1 VTRRIWLASYPKS
14 GNSWLRMLIANLAA
28 QDDRPVGIND
38 LAATSGIASA
48 RGAFDDLLLID
59 SGLLTP
65 DEADCLR
72 PRVYEE
78 LARGAES
85 GEEDPR
91 QAPPAVRFV
100 KVHDAYTLTALGEP
114 LLAGARGADGAIVI
128 VRDPRDVAPS
138 LASHRSTSIDDA
150 IAFMNDRDAVFSAN
164 TTRQDSQL
172 RQKLPGWSA
181 HVASW
186 LDQADI
192 PIHLVRYED
201 LQIDA
206 AAVLRRALQ
215 FAGQPATDDELS
227 RAVRF
232 ADFSRLRQQEEE
244 NGFKEAPRQLGA
256 RFFRRGEAGGWRDEL
271 TPDQAARIV
280 VAHGAAMRRV
290 GYDVTLAPLA
300 APSGAAAER
309 ADSSAIRQSG

>member
-14 GNSWLRMLIANLAA
+14 GNTWLRMLIANLAA
-28 QDDRPVGIND
+28 KPDQPVHIND
-38 LAATSGIASA
+38 LALGYAGIASA
-48 RGAFDDLLLID
+48 RGPFDHLLLID

-78 LARGAES
+78 LARGAAD
-85 GEEDPR
+85 GEYDAAE
-91 QAPPAVRFV
+91 ASPAVRFV
-100 KVHDAYTLTALGEP
+100 KVHDAYTLTPLGEP
-114 LLAGARGADGAIVI
+114 LLAGARGAAVVI

-138 LASHRSTSIDDA
+138 LASHTNSSVDDA

-164 TTRQDSQL
+164 TTKQDSQL
-172 RQKLPGWSA
+172 RQKLPGWSG
-181 HVASW
+181 HVTSW

-192 PIHLVRYED
+192 PVHLVRYED
-201 LQIDA
+201 LRIDTA
-206 AAVLRRALQ
+206 VVLRRALE
-215 FAGQPATDDELS
+215 FAGQAATDDELW

-232 ADFSRLRQQEEE
+232 ADFARLKQQEEE
-244 NGFKEAPRQLGA
+244 MGFKEAPRQLSA

-271 TPDQAARIV
+271 APDQAARIAA
-280 VAHGAAMRRV
+280 AHGAVMRRL

-300 APSGAAAER
+300 APSGTAVER
-309 ADSSAIRQSG
+309 DRVATG

>member
-14 GNSWLRMLIANLAA
+14 GNTWLRMLIANLAA
-28 QDDRPVGIND
+28 KDDQPVGIND
-38 LAATSGIASA
+38 LSAMSNIASA
-48 RGAFDDLLLID
+48 RAPFDDLLLID
-59 SGLLTP
+59 SGLLTN

-78 LARGAES
+78 LARGADS

-91 QAPPAVRFV
+91 KTPPAVRFV
-100 KVHDAYTLTALGEP
+100 KVHDAYTLTPLGEP
-114 LLAGARGADGAIVI
+114 LLAGARGADGAIVV

-138 LASHRSTSIDDA
+138 LASHRNTSIDDA
-150 IAFMNDRDAVFSAN
+150 IAFMNDRDAEFSAN
-164 TTRQDSQL
+164 TTRQDLQL

-181 HVASW
+181 HVAGW
-186 LDQADI
+186 LEQTDI
-192 PIHLVRYED
+192 PVHLVRYED
-201 LQIDA
+201 LQTDT

-215 FAGQPATDDELS
+215 FAGQAATDDEIC

-232 ADFSRLRQQEEE
+232 AGFSRLRQQEEE
-244 NGFKEAPRQLGA
+244 KGFTEAPPQLGA

-280 VAHGAAMRRV
+280 AAHGAVMRRL

-300 APSGAAAER
+300 AQPDAARGR
-309 ADSSAIRQSG
+309 AATG

>member
-14 GNSWLRMLIANLAA
+14 GNTWLRMLIANLAA
-28 QDDRPVGIND
+28 QDDQPVGIND
-38 LAATSGIASA
+38 LAATTNIASA
-48 RGAFDDLLLID
+48 RGPFDDLLLID
-59 SGLLTP
+59 SGLLTH

-78 LARGAES
+78 LARGADS
-85 GEEDPR
+85 GEADPR
-91 QAPPAVRFV
+91 KAPPAAHFV
-100 KVHDAYTLTALGEP
+100 KLHDAYTLTPLGEP

-128 VRDPRDVAPS
+128 VRDPRDVTPS
-138 LASHRSTSIDDA
+138 LASHRNTSIDDA
-150 IAFMNDRDAVFSAN
+150 IAFMSDRDAQFSAN

-186 LDQADI
+186 LDQSDI
-192 PIHLVRYED
+192 PVHLVRYED
-201 LQIDA
+201 LQIDPVA
-206 AAVLRRALQ
+206 TLRRALQ
-215 FAGQPATDDELS
+215 FAGQAATDDELC

-232 ADFSRLRQQEEE
+232 ADFARLRQQEEE
-244 NGFKEAPRQLGA
+244 TGFREAPQQLAA

-271 TPDQAARIV
+271 TAGEAARIV
-280 VAHGAAMRRV
+280 AAHGAVMRRL

-300 APSGAAAER
+300 TQPEAARGR
-309 ADSSAIRQSG
+309 AAIG

>member
-14 GNSWLRMLIANLAA
+14 GNTWLRMLIANLAA
-28 QDDRPVGIND
+28 KDDRPVGIND
-38 LAATSGIASA
+38 LAAMSSIASA

-59 SGLLTP
+59 SGLLTQ

-78 LARGAES
+78 LARGAEDD
-85 GEEDPR
+85 EQDPR
-91 QAPPAVRFV
+91 EAPPAVRFV
-100 KVHDAYTLTALGEP
+100 KVHDAYTLTPLGEP
-114 LLAGARGADGAIVI
+114 LLAGARGADGAVVM

-138 LASHRSTSIDDA
+138 LASHRNTSVDDA

-164 TTRQDSQL
+164 TTKQDLQL
-172 RQKLPGWSA
+172 RQKLPGWSG
-181 HVASW
+181 HVTSW
-186 LDQADI
+186 LDQTDI

-201 LQIDA
+201 LQIDTA
-206 AAVLRRALQ
+206 VVLRRALE
-215 FAGQPATDDELS
+215 FAGQAATDDDIW
-227 RAVRF
+227 RAVQF
-232 ADFSRLRQQEEE
+232 ADFARLRQQEEE
-244 NGFKEAPRQLGA
+244 KGFKEAPRQAGA

-280 VAHGAAMRRV
+280 AAHGAVMRRL

-300 APSGAAAER
+300 AQSDAARGR
-309 ADSSAIRQSG
+309 AATG

>member
-14 GNSWLRMLIANLAA
+14 GNTWLRMQIANLAA
-28 QDDRPVGIND
+28 KDDQPVGIND
-38 LAATSGIASA
+38 ASGSSGIASS
-48 RGAFDDLLLID
+48 RGSFDRLLLID
-59 SGLLTP
+59 SGLLTY

-78 LARGAES
+78 LARGADDDER
-85 GEEDPR
+85 DPR
-91 QAPPAVRFV
+91 ETPPAVCFI
-100 KVHDAYTLTALGEP
+100 KVHDTYMLTPLGEP

-138 LASHRSTSIDDA
+138 LASHRNTSIDEA
-150 IAFMNDRDAVFSAN
+150 IAFMNDRDAKFSAN

-172 RQKLPGWSA
+172 RQKLPGWSG

-186 LDQADI
+186 LDQTDI
-192 PIHLVRYED
+192 PVHLVRYED
-201 LQIDA
+201 LQIDT

-215 FAGQPATDDELS
+215 FAGQAATDDEIR
-227 RAVRF
+227 RAVQF
-232 ADFSRLRQQEEE
+232 ADFARLRQQEEE
-244 NGFKEAPRQLGA
+244 KGFREAPPQAGA

-280 VAHGAAMRRV
+280 AAHGVVMRRL

-300 APSGAAAER
+300 AQPDAACGR
-309 ADSSAIRQSG
+309 AATG

>member
-14 GNSWLRMLIANLAA
+14 GNTWLRMLIANLAA
-28 QDDRPVGIND
+28 KDDQPVGIND

-48 RGAFDDLLLID
+48 RGPFDDLLLID
-59 SGLLTP
+59 SGLLTH

-78 LARGAES
+78 LSRGADS
-85 GEEDPR
+85 REEDSR
-91 QAPPAVRFV
+91 EAPTAVQFP
-100 KVHDAYTLTALGEP
+100 KVHDAYTLTPLGEP

-138 LASHRSTSIDDA
+138 LASHRNTSIDDA
-150 IAFMNDRDAVFSAN
+150 IAFINDPDAVFSAN

-186 LDQADI
+186 LDQIDI
-192 PIHLVRYED
+192 PVHLVRYED
-201 LQIDA
+201 LQIDT

-215 FAGQPATDDELS
+215 FSGQPATDDEIC

-232 ADFSRLRQQEEE
+232 ADFARLRQQEEE
-244 NGFKEAPRQLGA
+244 QGFREAPRQLGA
-256 RFFRRGEAGGWRDEL
+256 PFFRRGEAGGWRDEL

-280 VAHGAAMRRV
+280 AAHGAVMRRL
-290 GYDVTLAPLA
+290 GYDITLAPLEAPPDA
-300 APSGAAAER
+300 ARGRAAA
-309 ADSSAIRQSG
+309 G

>member
-1 VTRRIWLASYPKS
+1 
-14 GNSWLRMLIANLAA
+14 MQIANLAA
-28 QDDRPVGIND
+28 KDDQPVGIND
-38 LAATSGIASA
+38 ASGNSGIASS
-48 RGAFDDLLLID
+48 RGSFDRLLLID
-59 SGLLTP
+59 SGLLTY

-78 LARGAES
+78 LARGADDD
-85 GEEDPR
+85 GRDPR
-91 QAPPAVRFV
+91 ETPPAVCFI
-100 KVHDAYTLTALGEP
+100 KVHDAYMLTPLGEP

-138 LASHRSTSIDDA
+138 LASHRNTSIDEA
-150 IAFMNDRDAVFSAN
+150 IAFVNDRDAKFSAN

-172 RQKLPGWSA
+172 RQKLPGWSG

-186 LDQADI
+186 LDQTDI
-192 PIHLVRYED
+192 PVHLVRYED
-201 LQIDA
+201 LQIDT

-215 FAGQPATDDELS
+215 FAGQAATDDEIR
-227 RAVRF
+227 RAVQF
-232 ADFSRLRQQEEE
+232 ADFARLRQQEEE
-244 NGFKEAPRQLGA
+244 KGFREAPPQAGA

-280 VAHGAAMRRV
+280 AAHGVVMRRL

-300 APSGAAAER
+300 AQPDAACGR
-309 ADSSAIRQSG
+309 AATG

>member
-14 GNSWLRMLIANLAA
+14 GNTWLRMLIANLAA
-28 QDDRPVGIND
+28 KDDQPVGIND
-38 LAATSGIASA
+38 LAATSNIASA
-48 RGAFDDLLLID
+48 RGPFDDLLLID
-59 SGLLTP
+59 SGLLTH

-78 LARGAES
+78 LARGADS
-85 GEEDPR
+85 REEDSR
-91 QAPPAVRFV
+91 EAPPAVHFP
-100 KVHDAYTLTALGEP
+100 KVHDAYTLTPLGEP

-138 LASHRSTSIDDA
+138 LASHRNTSVDDA
-150 IAFMNDRDAVFSAN
+150 IAFMNDRDAQFSAS
-164 TTRQDSQL
+164 TTKQNSQL

-186 LDQADI
+186 LDQTDI

-201 LQIDA
+201 LQTDTA
-206 AAVLRRALQ
+206 AMLRRALQ
-215 FAGQPATDDELS
+215 FAGQAATDDDIC
-227 RAVRF
+227 RAVQF
-232 ADFSRLRQQEEE
+232 ADFARLRLQEEE
-244 NGFKEAPRQLGA
+244 KGFREAPQQAGA

-280 VAHGAAMRRV
+280 AAHGAVMRRL
-290 GYDVTLAPLA
+290 GYDVTLAPLLAQPDA
-300 APSGAAAER
+300 ARGRAA
-309 ADSSAIRQSG
+309 IG

>member
-14 GNSWLRMLIANLAA
+14 GNTWLRMLIANLAA

-38 LAATSGIASA
+38 LAATSSIASA
-48 RGAFDDLLLID
+48 RAPFDDLLLID
-59 SGLLTP
+59 SGLLTQ
-65 DEADCLR
+65 DEADSLR

-78 LARGAES
+78 LARGAKDDEQ
-85 GEEDPR
+85 DAP

-100 KVHDAYTLTALGEP
+100 KVHDAYTLTPMGEP
-114 LLAGARGADGAIVI
+114 LLAGARGADGAIVV
-128 VRDPRDVAPS
+128 VRDPRDIAPS
-138 LASHRSTSIDDA
+138 LASHRNTSIDDA

-172 RQKLPGWSA
+172 RQKLPGWSG
-181 HVASW
+181 HVTSW

-201 LQIDA
+201 LQLDT
-206 AAVLRRALQ
+206 AAVLRRALE
-215 FAGQPATDDELS
+215 FAGQAATDDELR

-232 ADFSRLRQQEEE
+232 ADFVLLKQQEEE
-244 NGFKEAPRQLGA
+244 MGFKEAPQQRGA

-280 VAHGAAMRRV
+280 AAHGAVMRRL
-290 GYDVTLAPLA
+290 GYDITLAPLPVQPSTAGERDRA
-300 APSGAAAER
+300 ATH
-309 ADSSAIRQSG
+309 

>member
-14 GNSWLRMLIANLAA
+14 GNTWLRMLIANLAA

-38 LAATSGIASA
+38 LAATSSIASA

-59 SGLLTP
+59 SGLLTQ

-78 LARGAES
+78 LARGAEDD
-85 GEEDPR
+85 EQDPR
-91 QAPPAVRFV
+91 KTPPAVRFV
-100 KVHDAYTLTALGEP
+100 KVHDAYTLTPLGEP

-138 LASHRSTSIDDA
+138 LASHRNTSIDEA

-164 TTRQDSQL
+164 TTRQNSQL

-181 HVASW
+181 HITSW
-186 LDQADI
+186 LEQTDI
-192 PIHLVRYED
+192 PVHLVRYED
-201 LQIDA
+201 LQIDTA
-206 AAVLRRALQ
+206 AMLRRALQ
-215 FAGQPATDDELS
+215 FAGQAATDDELW

-232 ADFSRLRQQEEE
+232 ADFARLKQQEEE
-244 NGFKEAPRQLGA
+244 MGFKEAPRQLGA

-271 TPDQAARIV
+271 MPDQAARIV
-280 VAHGAAMRRV
+280 AAHGTLMRQL

-300 APSGAAAER
+300 APSGTAAVRDR
-309 ADSSAIRQSG
+309 AATG